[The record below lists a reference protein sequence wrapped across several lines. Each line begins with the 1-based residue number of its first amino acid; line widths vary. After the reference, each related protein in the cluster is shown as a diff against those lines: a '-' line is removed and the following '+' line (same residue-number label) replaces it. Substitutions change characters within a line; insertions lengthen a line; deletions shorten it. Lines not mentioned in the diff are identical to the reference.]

1 MDEKSTPIS
10 SLNNQD
16 DSQVVNQLLDKYN
29 DLQGGNN
36 NQNMEQQFEDRNINQ
51 EIYKLKSDNSEYQE
65 HYQKELKRTTPMQNQ
80 QNEQHE
86 QYEEEYEEYEVI
98 QLPLWKRVLNELR
111 IPFFIMISILIFLN
125 CSFDKL
131 IINKIPFLGN
141 TYNECNTYGFLLKVF
156 LASILSY
163 ILIKFVKL

>member
-1 MDEKSTPIS
+1 MDDKSTPIA

-29 DLQGGNN
+29 DLQGGG
-36 NQNMEQQFEDRNINQ
+36 NQNMEQQFESRNINQ

-65 HYQKELKRTTPMQNQ
+65 HYQQELKRTTPSQNQ
-80 QNEQHE
+80 QNQQDE

-98 QLPLWKRVLNELR
+98 QLPLWKRILNELR
-111 IPFFIMISILIFLN
+111 IPFFIIISILIFLN

-141 TYNECNTYGFLLKVF
+141 AYNECNTYGFLLKVF